1 MAKTTKK
8 DFELFKKEVNKWIE
22 IIGLKEFECVFA
34 DDSADY
40 GTRAQVMVDLIG
52 GISTY
57 FFAGDWDGNAN
68 KISNREVKIVG
79 FHEVMEVMLWE
90 LAAMAKMYVNEE
102 VVEKE
107 VHKIIRRLENSLF
120 QKY

>member
-8 DFELFKKEVNKWIE
+8 DLELFQKECKKWIE

-40 GTRAQVMVDLIG
+40 GTRAQVMVDLVG

-57 FFAGDWDGNAN
+57 FFAGDWDGNAT
-68 KISNREVKIVG
+68 KISSTEVRVVA

-90 LAAMAKMYVNEE
+90 LAAMAKMYISED

-107 VHKIIRRLENSLF
+107 VHKIIRRLENTLF
-120 QKY
+120 LKY